1 MRRAMFSC
9 DDLRAE
15 LSHILDD
22 DVSPDLRER
31 IRHHLS
37 ECRLC
42 TVLVDSTRKTITI
55 LTDSGSFDLPDT
67 LSDRLTAMIM
77 EKVRDD
83 GKK

>member
-1 MRRAMFSC
+1 MFSC

-15 LSHILDD
+15 LTHILDD
-22 DVSPDLRER
+22 DVAPDMREK

-42 TVLVDSTRKTITI
+42 TVLVDSTKKTITI
-55 LTDSGSFDLPDT
+55 LTDTGSFELPDT

-77 EKVRDD
+77 DKVREDA
-83 GKK
+83 KE